1 MLNEW
6 YERVYLEGI
15 IGKRMYNQYEKKSI
29 KWIWH
34 MTRNDG
40 PCKKKETHDPTP
52 IECKTRS
59 LPLPSPPLPTKSS
72 PTRNSCISSSG
83 QELLYRTLGAV
94 IKETLAWPTKK
105 TCEMWNRTISSG
117 SSASNF
123 QFSRASNCHLCHT
136 GIDPEIWVQNA
147 SFWNSA
153 QCDHLALH
161 SFNNLHYMNI
171 GRTTLV
177 FLGGALGLGKN
188 RKCTPMNIER
198 PPSS

>member
-1 MLNEW
+1 MAHQKD
-6 YERVYLEGI
+6 V
-15 IGKRMYNQYEKKSI
+15 
-29 KWIWH
+29 
-34 MTRNDG
+34 
-40 PCKKKETHDPTP
+40 
-52 IECKTRS
+52 
-59 LPLPSPPLPTKSS
+59 
-72 PTRNSCISSSG
+72 
-83 QELLYRTLGAV
+83 
-94 IKETLAWPTKK
+94 
-105 TCEMWNRTISSG
+105 WNRTISSG

-147 SFWNSA
+147 SFSNSA

-177 FLGGALGLGKN
+177 FLGGVPGLRKN

-198 PPSS
+198 PPSSQFTGSTLPFQQWKSGLLFSIKGLSWNPLNIETSPLGKTTHEWSLKCSGQARSTGRALLFLVSKKT

>member
-1 MLNEW
+1 MSWISSIFLLFLFLVFLLFLMLNEW

-105 TCEMWNRTISSG
+105 TCEIRQSHQAHQHQI
-117 SSASNF
+117 SNF
-123 QFSRASNCHLCHT
+123 PEHLIVICV
-136 GIDPEIWVQNA
+136 I
-147 SFWNSA
+147 
-153 QCDHLALH
+153 
-161 SFNNLHYMNI
+161 
-171 GRTTLV
+171 
-177 FLGGALGLGKN
+177 LG
-188 RKCTPMNIER
+188 
-198 PPSS
+198 